1 MVEGSKLHPA
11 RLNEETLDILR
22 EAETAINQRLGL
34 ETNPDNEV
42 YLIALNRDRQ
52 R

>member
-1 MVEGSKLHPA
+1 MEGSKLHPA
-11 RLNEETLDILR
+11 RLTEETMNILR

-42 YLIALNRDRQ
+42 YLIALNQ
-52 R
+52 NKPK